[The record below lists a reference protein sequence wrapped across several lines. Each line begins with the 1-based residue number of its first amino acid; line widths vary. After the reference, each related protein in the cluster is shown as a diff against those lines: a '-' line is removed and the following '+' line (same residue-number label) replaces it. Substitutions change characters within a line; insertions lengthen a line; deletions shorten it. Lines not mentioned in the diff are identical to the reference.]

1 MSRKKTHGEETGRNN
16 EPEKFIEEAAMPG
29 AFLGVDSPLKD
40 SRAVILPVPYEGTV
54 SYRPGTRFG
63 PAAIIDASAHL
74 ELYDEELDA
83 EPYRMGIHTAPPVWS
98 NFSSPQGM
106 IQEIRE
112 HCRRYLNQDKFVAV
126 LGGEHSVTVGSVQA
140 HQEKHLGLCVLQLD
154 AHADLRD
161 SYHRTKW
168 GHASVMRRVGE
179 LCPTVGVGIRSLS
192 RQEMDFAAAEDR
204 RIFFAHQI
212 REDPHWIDRVV
223 GELASEV
230 YVTID
235 LDGLDPGIM
244 PAVGTP
250 VPGGLSWQQTLDLLS
265 RVAAEKIV
273 VGFDVVEL
281 APIPGQ
287 AASDFTAARLV
298 YKMLGAV
305 LGKGEKE

>member
-1 MSRKKTHGEETGRNN
+1 MSEKKTTGEESA
-16 EPEKFIEEAAMPG
+16 PS
-29 AFLGVDSPLKD
+29 AFLGMDCALKD
-40 SRAVILPVPYEGTV
+40 ARAVILPVPYEGTV

-63 PAAIIDASAHL
+63 PGAIIEASAHL

-83 EPYRMGIHTAPPVWS
+83 EPSLMGIHTAPPVWP

-112 HCRRYLNQDKFVAV
+112 RCRHYLNQDKFLVV

-140 HQEKHLGLCVLQLD
+140 HQEKHLGLCVLQID

-192 RQEMDFAAAEDR
+192 KEEMDFATAEDH

-212 REDPHWIDRVV
+212 RQDPDWIDRVL
-223 GELASEV
+223 GELANEV
-230 YVTID
+230 YVTVD

-250 VPGGLSWQQTLDLLS
+250 VPGGLSWQQILDLLS
-265 RVAAEKIV
+265 RVAAEKRV

-287 AASDFTAARLV
+287 VASDFLSARLV
-298 YKMLGAV
+298 YKMLGHV
-305 LGKGEKE
+305 LGEDDKQ

>member
-1 MSRKKTHGEETGRNN
+1 MSKRKTREEKTGRDIEPKKTIGEESV
-16 EPEKFIEEAAMPG
+16 PG
-29 AFLGVDSPLKD
+29 AFLGLDSPLEA
-40 SRAVILPVPYEGTV
+40 SRAVVLPVPYEGTV

-83 EPYRMGIHTAPPVWS
+83 EPSRMGIHTAPPVWP

-112 HCRRYLNQDKFVAV
+112 HCRHYLNQDKFLAV

-140 HQEKHLGLCVLQLD
+140 HQEKHLGLCVLQID

-192 RQEMDFAAAEDR
+192 KEEMDFAATEDR
-204 RIFFAHQI
+204 RIFFDHQI
-212 REDPHWIDRVV
+212 REDPDWIDRVL

-250 VPGGLSWQQTLDLLS
+250 VPGGLSWRQVLDLLG
-265 RVAAEKIV
+265 RVCAEKIV

-287 AASDFTAARLV
+287 VASDFTAARLV
-298 YKMLGAV
+298 YKMLGYIY
-305 LGKGEKE
+305 GKSA

>member
-1 MSRKKTHGEETGRNN
+1 MSEKTIIG
-16 EPEKFIEEAAMPG
+16 EEAAPG
-29 AFLGVDSPLKD
+29 LFLGVDSPLEK
-40 SRAVILPVPYEGTV
+40 SRAVILPVPYDGTV

-63 PAAIIDASAHL
+63 PEAIIDASAHL
-74 ELYDEELDA
+74 ELYDQELDA
-83 EPYRMGIHTAPPVWS
+83 EPYRAGIHTAGPIWP

-106 IQEIRE
+106 IQEIRQR
-112 HCRRYLNQDKFVAV
+112 CRQYLDQDKFLAV

-192 RQEMDFAAAEDR
+192 RQEMDFAAAGNR

-212 REDPHWIDRVV
+212 RKDPDWIDRVL

-230 YVTID
+230 YVTVD
-235 LDGLDPGIM
+235 LDALDPGIM

-250 VPGGLSWQQTLDLLS
+250 VPGGLSWQQTLDLLQ

-287 AASDFTAARLV
+287 VASDFLAARLV
-298 YKMLGAV
+298 YKLLGSVLGA
-305 LGKGEKE
+305 GRKQ

>member
-1 MSRKKTHGEETGRNN
+1 MSEKNLREEEAGRDIEPGKTIGEEA
-16 EPEKFIEEAAMPG
+16 EPG
-29 AFLGVDSPLKD
+29 VFLGVDSPLEQ

-63 PAAIIDASAHL
+63 PGAIIDASAHV
-74 ELYDEELDA
+74 ELYDQELDA
-83 EPYRMGIHTAPPVWS
+83 EPYRMGIHTAPPVWP
-98 NFSSPQGM
+98 NLSSPQGM
-106 IQEIRE
+106 IREIRE
-112 HCRRYLNQDKFVAV
+112 HCRRYLNQDKFLAV

-140 HQEKHLGLCVLQLD
+140 HQEKHLGLCVLQVD

-161 SYHRTKW
+161 SYHHTKW

-192 RQEMDFAAAEDR
+192 REEMDFAAAEGR
-204 RIFFAHQI
+204 RIFFGHQI
-212 REDPHWIDRVV
+212 REDPDWIDRVL

-230 YVTID
+230 YVTVD

-250 VPGGLSWQQTLDLLS
+250 VPGGLSWQQTLDLLG

-287 AASDFTAARLV
+287 MASDFTAARLV
-298 YKMLGAV
+298 YKMLGSV
-305 LGKGEKE
+305 SGKSGGK

>member
-1 MSRKKTHGEETGRNN
+1 MSEKTIIG
-16 EPEKFIEEAAMPG
+16 EEAAPG
-29 AFLGVDSPLKD
+29 VFLGVDSPLER

-63 PAAIIDASAHL
+63 PGAIIDASAHL
-74 ELYDEELDA
+74 ELYDQELDA
-83 EPYRMGIHTAPPVWS
+83 EPYRAGIHTASPVWP

-106 IQEIRE
+106 VQEIRQR
-112 HCRRYLNQDKFVAV
+112 CRQYLDQDKFLAV
-126 LGGEHSVTVGSVQA
+126 LGGEHSITVGSVQA

-168 GHASVMRRVGE
+168 SHASVMRRVGE

-212 REDPHWIDRVV
+212 REDPDWIDRVL

-230 YVTID
+230 YVTVD

-250 VPGGLSWQQTLDLLS
+250 VPGGLSWQQTLDLLQ

-287 AASDFTAARLV
+287 VASDFLAARLV
-298 YKMLGAV
+298 YKMLGYI
-305 LGKGEKE
+305 LGIRSKQ

>member
-1 MSRKKTHGEETGRNN
+1 MSEKDTREEDSGRKTESK
-16 EPEKFIEEAAMPG
+16 KISDEAAVPG
-29 AFLGVDSPLKD
+29 AFLGIDSPLET

-74 ELYDEELDA
+74 EIYDEELDA
-83 EPYRMGIHTAPPVWS
+83 EPFLAGIHTAPPVWP
-98 NFSSPQGM
+98 NLSSPQGM

-112 HCRRYLNQDKFVAV
+112 RCRRYLNQDKFLAV

-140 HQEKHLGLCVLQLD
+140 HQEKHLGLCVLQID

-192 RQEMDFAAAEDR
+192 REEMDFAAAEDR

-230 YVTID
+230 YVTVD
-235 LDGLDPGIM
+235 LDGLDPGIL

-250 VPGGLSWQQTLDLLS
+250 VPGGLSWRQTLDLLG
-265 RVAAEKIV
+265 RVAAEKNV

-287 AASDFTAARLV
+287 VASDFATARLV
-298 YKMLGAV
+298 YKLLGYI
-305 LGKGEKE
+305 LEKRP

>member
-1 MSRKKTHGEETGRNN
+1 MDQHKNIDEETV
-16 EPEKFIEEAAMPG
+16 PG
-29 AFLGVDSPLKD
+29 VFLGVDTPLKR
-40 SRAVILPVPYEGTV
+40 SRAVILPVPYEATV

-63 PAAIIDASAHL
+63 PGAIIDASVHV
-74 ELYDEELDA
+74 ELYDDELDA
-83 EPYRMGIHTAPPVWS
+83 EPYRMGIHTAAPIWP
-98 NFSSPQGM
+98 NLSSPQGM

-112 HCRRYLNQDKFVAV
+112 RCRHYLNQDKFLAV

-192 RQEMDFAAAEDR
+192 RQEMEFAQAEER

-212 REDPHWIDRVV
+212 REDPDWIDHIL

-230 YVTID
+230 YVTVD
-235 LDGLDPGIM
+235 LDVLDPGIM

-250 VPGGLSWQQTLDLLS
+250 VPGGLSWQQVLDLLKG
-265 RVAAEKIV
+265 VAAEKIV

-287 AASDFTAARLV
+287 VAPDFLAAQLV
-298 YKMLGAV
+298 YKMLGYIF
-305 LGKGEKE
+305 GKRT